1 MLPSYDGEGTP
12 VMFVEPH
19 GRAAVCDSAFHV
31 ADEQNQNFTA
41 PSDHWALDTPRPI
54 AVVGVKTSLAT
65 LKETNVHHHRKAQL
79 ILPLSGVVTCEVDKS
94 LWIVPPRCA
103 VWISGSLPHS
113 LKASGMV
120 KICCLFVE
128 PEAAANLPEGCCT
141 VSVSPLLRELLLRA
155 VSFPRL
161 YDVDGPD
168 GRVAKVLL
176 DELAVA
182 PVEMLNFPM
191 PSDPRLRKIAN
202 AMLADPSER
211 LTISEWGRWAGTS
224 ERTLARL
231 LQRDAGMSFGRWRQQ
246 MHVLLALQRLAE
258 GLAVQTV
265 AADLGYESASA
276 FINMFRKMLGKPP
289 ARYLADQRSGN
300 VCDEIRL

>member
-1 MLPSYDGEGTP
+1 MAGE
-12 VMFVEPH
+12 H
-19 GRAAVCDSAFHV
+19 D
-31 ADEQNQNFTA
+31 QNFKA

-54 AVVGVKTSLAT
+54 TAVGVETTLAT
-65 LKETNVHHHRKAQL
+65 LKETNVHQHRKAQL
-79 ILPLSGVVTCEVDKS
+79 ILLLSGVVTCEVDKS
-94 LWIVPPRCA
+94 VWIVPPHCA
-103 VWISGSLPHS
+103 VWIPGGLPHS
-113 LKASGMV
+113 LRASGMV

-128 PEAAANLPEGCCT
+128 PEASTPLPEGCCT

-176 DELAVA
+176 DQLAVA
-182 PVEMLNFPM
+182 PVEKLNFPM

-211 LTISEWGRWAGTS
+211 LTISEWGRWAGAS

-231 LQRDAGMSFGRWRQQ
+231 LRRDTGMSFGRWRQQ

-265 AADLGYESASA
+265 ATDLGYESASA

-289 ARYLADQRSGN
+289 ARYLADQRRGN
-300 VCDEIRL
+300 TRDEIRL